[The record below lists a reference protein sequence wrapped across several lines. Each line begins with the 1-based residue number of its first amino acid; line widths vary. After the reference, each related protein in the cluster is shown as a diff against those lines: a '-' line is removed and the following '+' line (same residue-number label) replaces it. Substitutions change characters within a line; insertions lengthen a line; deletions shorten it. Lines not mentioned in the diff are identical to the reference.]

1 MRAFSFL
8 PGSAAL
14 AGRIAALCMALL
26 WTGSPVRAQDYRFD
40 GVERVVAI
48 GDVHGA
54 YPELVEVLQG
64 TGLVD
69 AELRWHGGTTHL
81 VSTGDFLDRGDRPV
95 EVVELLMR
103 LQGEAESAGGAVHV
117 LLGNHEIMSL
127 TGDLRYVTPGGFAS
141 FARAA
146 PADVETAV
154 AVPSTAATAI
164 ATPASTPPAL
174 PPGFVPRLQALAPDG
189 RLGRWLLQ
197 RPVMIVINGDVF
209 VHGGLSAQ
217 MTGLSL
223 EQINRDAIRDTRA
236 FAESWHAL
244 MAMGA
249 LQPGDD
255 FDRILAVAKS
265 LATAPL
271 AEEGAPPPTQAP
283 AAAIVQAIKGL
294 AFVPE
299 GPVWYRGSAQC
310 HPYLETPV
318 LASVLE
324 GLQARRVVIGHTPTL
339 DHRVASRMDG
349 QVLRID
355 TGMNPQAYHG
365 RASALLIE
373 GDRSTAWY
381 ADEGRAAAIRVEAN
395 REWQRP
401 YDMNDAQIEEFLLNA
416 EVAVDEKLDLGVTHP
431 RRLTLERNGQR
442 MRAVFKTLDT
452 DPDIE
457 RRQWDHRYDRAD
469 RYLYEVAAYRVDRIL
484 GLQMVPVAVQRTV
497 DGQRGVLQYWVEDA
511 VNETDRAQ
519 KKLGY
524 GSDCGFHAQHALV
537 NVFDMLINNVD
548 RNTGNILYDRDWQVW
563 LIDHGRSFGAD
574 DERPPELR
582 DQQIVVTPPMAE
594 ALAAITTESLEPL
607 APYLNRVQRRAL
619 VQRAQKLRRM
629 H

>member
-8 PGSAAL
+8 PGAAAI
-14 AGRIAALCMALL
+14 AGRIAVLCLALL
-26 WTGSPVRAQDYRFD
+26 LPASPAWAQAYRFD
-40 GVERVVAI
+40 DVERVVAI

-54 YPELVEVLQG
+54 FPELVEVLQG

-69 AELRWHGGTTHL
+69 GELNWSGGKTHL
-81 VSTGDFLDRGDRPV
+81 VTTGDLLDRGDRPV

-103 LQGEAESAGGAVHV
+103 LQGQAESAGGAVHV

-141 FARAA
+141 FAQAA
-146 PADVETAV
+146 PADTTATPTP
-154 AVPSTAATAI
+154 ATTAA
-164 ATPASTPPAL
+164 PASALSAL
-174 PPGFVPRLQALAPDG
+174 PPGFMPRLQVLAPDG

-209 VHGGLSAQ
+209 VHGGLSAR
-217 MTGLSL
+217 MAGLSL

-265 LATAPL
+265 LAA
-271 AEEGAPPPTQAP
+271 APPAGDGTPSPTQAP
-283 AAAIVQAIKGL
+283 AASIVEAIKGL

-299 GPVWYRGSAQC
+299 GPVWYRGTAQC
-310 HPYLETPV
+310 HPYLEMPV

-349 QVLRID
+349 QLLRID
-355 TGMNPQAYHG
+355 TGINPQAYHG

-373 GDRSTAWY
+373 GERSTAWY
-381 ADEGRAAAIRVEAN
+381 ADEGRAAAIRVESN

-401 YDMNDAQIEEFLLNA
+401 YGMSDARIEEFLLNA
-416 EVAVDEKLDLGVTHP
+416 TVTLDEELDLGVTHP

-457 RRQWDHRYDRAD
+457 RRRWDDRYDKAD
-469 RYLYEVAAYRVDRIL
+469 RYLYEVAAYRVDRII
-484 GLQMVPVAVQRTV
+484 GLQMVPVAVQRKV
-497 DGQRGVLQYWVEDA
+497 DGQHGVLQYWVEDA
-511 VNETDRAQ
+511 VNETDRVQ

-548 RNTGNILYDRDWQVW
+548 RNTGNILYDRNWQVW
-563 LIDHGRSFGAD
+563 LIDHGRSFGAN

-582 DQQIVVTPPMAE
+582 GKQIVVTPPMAE
-594 ALAAITTESLEPL
+594 ALEAITKESLEPL

-629 H
+629 R

>member
-1 MRAFSFL
+1 MRAFTFL
-8 PGSAAL
+8 PRAAAF
-14 AGRIAALCMALL
+14 AGRIAVLCLALL
-26 WTGSPVRAQDYRFD
+26 LSASPGLAQDYRFD
-40 GVERVVAI
+40 DVERVVAI

-54 YPELVEVLQG
+54 YPELVDVLQG

-69 AELRWHGGTTHL
+69 GELHWNGGATHL
-81 VSTGDFLDRGDRPV
+81 VTTGDFLDRGDRPV

-103 LQGEAESAGGAVHV
+103 LQEEAESAGGAVHV

-141 FARAA
+141 FERAA
-146 PADVETAV
+146 PADENAV
-154 AVPSTAATAI
+154 AVAPPATTAI
-164 ATPASTPPAL
+164 AAPASAPPAL
-174 PPGFVPRLQALAPDG
+174 PPGFMPRLQALAPDG

-197 RPVMIVINGDVF
+197 RPVMIVINDDVF

-217 MTGLSL
+217 MAGMTL
-223 EQINRDAIRDTRA
+223 EQVNRDAIRDTRA

-249 LQPGDD
+249 LRPGDD
-255 FDRILAVAKS
+255 FDRILAVAKT
-265 LATAPL
+265 LAAAPST
-271 AEEGAPPPTQAP
+271 GDGPPPPTQAP
-283 AAAIVQAIKGL
+283 AAAIVQAIRGL
-294 AFVPE
+294 AFIPE
-299 GPVWYRGSAQC
+299 GPVWYRGTAQC

-318 LASVLE
+318 LASVLD
-324 GLQARRVVIGHTPTL
+324 GLHGRRVVIGHTPTL

-355 TGMNPQAYHG
+355 TGMNAQAYRG
-365 RASALLIE
+365 RPSALVIE
-373 GDRSTAWY
+373 DDRDTAWY
-381 ADEGRAAAIRVEAN
+381 AGEGEAAAIRVESN

-401 YDMNDAQIEEFLLNA
+401 YGMSDAQIEEFLRTA
-416 EVAVDEKLDLGVTHP
+416 EVTLDEKLELGVTHP

-452 DPDIE
+452 DPDVE
-457 RRQWDHRYDRAD
+457 RRQWDQRYDRAD

-484 GLQMVPVAVQRTV
+484 GLQMVPVTVQRTV

-563 LIDHGRSFGAD
+563 LIDHGRSFGAN
-574 DERPPELR
+574 DEPPPELR
-582 DQQIVVTPPMAE
+582 DKQIVVTPPMAD
-594 ALAAITTESLEPL
+594 ALAAITAESLEPL

-619 VQRAQKLRRM
+619 VQRAAKLRRM
-629 H
+629 R

>member
-1 MRAFSFL
+1 MREFSFG
-8 PGSAAL
+8 PRAVAL
-14 AGRIAALCMALL
+14 AARIAMLCLALL
-26 WTGSPVRAQDYRFD
+26 LPTSPVLAQTYRFD

-54 YPELVEVLQG
+54 YPELVEVLEG
-64 TGLVD
+64 VGLVD
-69 AELRWHGGTTHL
+69 GQLRWSGGKTHL
-81 VSTGDFLDRGDRPV
+81 VTTGDLLDRGDRPV

-103 LQGEAESAGGAVHV
+103 LQQESESAGGAVHV

-141 FARAA
+141 FAQES
-146 PADVETAV
+146 PAN
-154 AVPSTAATAI
+154 AI
-164 ATPASTPPAL
+164 ATPAPVPTATAAPAPGPPAL
-174 PPGFVPRLQALAPDG
+174 PPGFMPRLQALAPDG

-209 VHGGLSAQ
+209 VHGGLSAR
-217 MTGLSL
+217 MAGLSL
-223 EQINRDAIRDTRA
+223 EQINRDAIRDVRA

-255 FDRILAVAKS
+255 FDRILVVAKQS
-265 LATAPL
+265 AA
-271 AEEGAPPPTQAP
+271 APPAEDGTPSPLQAP
-283 AAAIVQAIKGL
+283 AMAIVEAIKGL

-310 HPYLETPV
+310 HPYMESPV
-318 LASVLE
+318 LAPVLE
-324 GLQARRVVIGHTPTL
+324 GLQAQRVVIGHTPTL
-339 DHRVASRMDG
+339 DHRIASRMDG

-355 TGMNPQAYHG
+355 TGMNRQSYHG
-365 RASALLIE
+365 QASALLIQ
-373 GDRSTAWY
+373 GDRTTTWHAG
-381 ADEGRAAAIRVEAN
+381 DGGAAIRAEAN

-401 YDMNDAQIEEFLLNA
+401 YDMSDAQIEEFLLNA
-416 EVAVDEKLDLGVTHP
+416 AITTDEELDLGVTHP

-442 MRAVFKTLDT
+442 LRAVFKTLDT

-457 RRQWDHRYDRAD
+457 RRRWERSYDKAD
-469 RYLYEVAAYRVDRIL
+469 RYLYEVAAYRLDRIL
-484 GLQMVPVAVQRTV
+484 GLQMVPVAVPRTV
-497 DGQRGVLQYWVEDA
+497 DGQRGMLQYWVEDA

-519 KKLGY
+519 RKLGY
-524 GSDCGFHAQHALV
+524 GSDCDFHSQHALV

-548 RNTGNILYDRDWQVW
+548 RNTGNILYDRNWQVW
-563 LIDHGRSFGAD
+563 LIDHGRSFGAN

-594 ALAAITTESLEPL
+594 ALEAVTAESLEPL

-619 VQRAQKLRRM
+619 MQRALKLRRM
-629 H
+629 R